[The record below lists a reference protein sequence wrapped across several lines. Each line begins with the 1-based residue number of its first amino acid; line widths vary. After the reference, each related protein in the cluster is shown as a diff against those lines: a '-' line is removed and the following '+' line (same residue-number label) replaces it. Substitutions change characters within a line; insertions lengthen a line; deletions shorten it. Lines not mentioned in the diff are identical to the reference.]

1 MRIPKLRLIPDDTHI
16 RFMWLRRF
24 NFPVSIVLSVL
35 ALVAFF
41 AIGPDYGIDFRGGSL
56 IEIRPVQEM
65 SVGDVRTTL
74 GALNLGDVQVQQVS
88 DIGGETNILIRV
100 EQQAGGEEAQ
110 QIAMTSVR
118 GAFGDTV
125 EFRRIEVVGPRVS
138 SELAYDGTIAL
149 IVTLAAILVYVW
161 FRFEWQFA
169 IGAIVATTH
178 DVLMTLGFFVL
189 AGLEFNISSIAA
201 ILTIVGYSLNDTVVV
216 YDRIR
221 ENLRKF
227 RKMQLTD
234 LLDRSVN
241 ETLARTVTTT
251 LTTVLVL
258 LALFIFG
265 GTVIRS
271 FVAAMI
277 FGVVIGTYSSIYIAA
292 PLLIYFNLRPTKSVP
307 GEEPDTVEAPGEA

>member
-1 MRIPKLRLIPDDTHI
+1 MVKPFRFIPDDTKI
-16 RFMWLRRF
+16 AFMRVARFGF
-24 NFPVSIVLSVL
+24 YVSMVLCVMSVGL
-35 ALVAFF
+35 FF
-41 AIGPDYGIDFRGGSL
+41 TMGLNYGIDFRGGTL
-56 IEIRPVQEM
+56 IEIKTPGPANLADLRKRI
-65 SVGDVRTTL
+65 GGL
-74 GALNLGDVQVQQVS
+74 GLGDTELQEFGQVNDV
-88 DIGGETNILIRV
+88 LIRV
-100 EQQAGGEEAQ
+100 QSQPGGPSAQQAA
-110 QIAMTSVR
+110 
-118 GAFGDTV
+118 V
-125 EFRRIEVVGPRVS
+125 EKVKTALPKGVEYRRIEVVGPKVS
-138 SELAYDGTIAL
+138 GELARDGTIAVVVAIIGVL
-149 IVTLAAILVYVW
+149 IYIW

-169 IGAIVATTH
+169 FGAVASLIH
-178 DVLMTLGFFVL
+178 DVTLTI
-189 AGLEFNISSIAA
+189 GLFSILRITFDLSIIAA

-227 RKMQLTD
+227 RKMPITE

-241 ETLARTVTTT
+241 ETLTRTVTTS

-292 PLLIYFNLRPTKSVP
+292 PVLIFFNLRPGAAKS
-307 GEEPDTVEAPGEA
+307 EDESETVEAAGGA